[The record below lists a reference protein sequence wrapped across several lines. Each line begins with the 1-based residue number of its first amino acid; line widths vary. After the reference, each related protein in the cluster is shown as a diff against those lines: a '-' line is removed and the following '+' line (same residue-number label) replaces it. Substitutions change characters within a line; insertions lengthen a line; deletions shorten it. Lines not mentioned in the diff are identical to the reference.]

1 MACKKDIYLNTDK
14 MIFGRFIKPKTA
26 GVVVDRYIAPL

>member
-14 MIFGRFIKPKTA
+14 MIFGRFLKPQAA
-26 GVVVDRYIAPL
+26 GVKI

>member
-26 GVVVDRYIAPL
+26 GVVVDI